1 MKSILIS
8 IKVNHLFEIGHYRF
22 VILVQKSEFDWIFIS
37 FKGAYYL
44 YLHPWA
50 SLNPLYTH
58 FKMVHGIFCGV
69 LLIASM
75 IVTAVYSTSSSTI
88 TFIGCLIFIMVIFG
102 LIFISLK
109 TDCCQCLSLSC
120 QTYSAYENV
129 NDGEQEMEMQ
139 ITQTIS
145 EVSETQSATRKHKA
159 TQQSNE
165 SNNVINSN
173 EDCDSIIIADEQIR

>member
-58 FKMVHGIFCGV
+58 FKMAHGIFCGV

-102 LIFISLK
+102 LIFSSLK
-109 TDCCQCLSLSC
+109 TDCCQYL
-120 QTYSAYENV
+120 
-129 NDGEQEMEMQ
+129 
-139 ITQTIS
+139 TQTNSTHEYEMVPVNHTFS
-145 EVSETQSATRKHKA
+145 EVSETQYAIRKHEA
-159 TQQSNE
+159 TSD
-165 SNNVINSN
+165 SNNVLNSN
-173 EDCDSIIIADEQIR
+173 EDCDSITIADEQIR